1 MKHRKIKITSAAEL
15 EKFLKNEGYK
25 KVGGGNHTKW
35 QNSAGHVL
43 YVPHQHRTF
52 SVHLG
57 HGIQKE
63 VHAFKSGSKS

>member
-1 MKHRKIKITSAAEL
+1 MKYRKIKITSDAEL

-25 KVGGGNHTKW
+25 KLGGGNHAKW
-35 QNSAGHVL
+35 ENGAGHVVH
-43 YVPHQHRTF
+43 VPHQHRSF

-63 VHAFKSGSKS
+63 VHNFKSGIKN